1 MTDDCSAARIEYYER
16 FINDV
21 LKTKLKLV
29 RNFFF
34 FKYFKSHFFLIIL
47 VIIFVTFYDFNSYG
61 CVQ

>member
-29 RNFFF
+29 RIFFF